1 MKRFR
6 RTVLVSVLVA
16 TIALSWGNAA
26 SAEPVASGLSFT
38 AVPGVIAGSS
48 PDGLGAWGVHYQRI
62 DGGNP
67 DVAAAINEGIDAE
80 ATRQVQRQTWDGSTR
95 RPWTFDAYSASV
107 VEHDRSHRVDR
118 HVRLVGVVLA
128 DEEL

>member
-1 MKRFR
+1 LGGNYRWTFRAKRGA
-6 RTVLVSVLVA
+6 LA
-16 TIALSWGNAA
+16 TA
-26 SAEPVASGLSFT
+26 
-38 AVPGVIAGSS
+38 
-48 PDGLGAWGVHYQRI
+48 DAWGVHYQRI

-107 VEHDRSHRVDR
+107 VEHDRNHRVDR